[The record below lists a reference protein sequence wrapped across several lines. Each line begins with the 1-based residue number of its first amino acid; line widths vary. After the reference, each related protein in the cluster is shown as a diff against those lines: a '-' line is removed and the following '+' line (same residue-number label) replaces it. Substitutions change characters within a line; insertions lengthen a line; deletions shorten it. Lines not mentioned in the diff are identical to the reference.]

1 MLWGAETTV
10 ILLLVSNIGRVWA
23 RMVGAA
29 RIPGRACR
37 PARAEWRGPD
47 GEVSERMNIVVLVKQ
62 VPDTEAERK
71 LNPDDNTVDRA
82 AVDPVINYIDE
93 FAIEEGLRLKEAHGG
108 EVTILTVGP
117 ERATE
122 SIRKALS
129 MGADKAVHVSDEALH
144 GSDAIQTA
152 KVIAKALGTVEW
164 DVAIAGSEATDSR
177 MAIVPALVAEALGVA
192 QLTQARKVTVDGS
205 KVTIER
211 VTDTGYEAVEGST
224 PAVIS
229 VVEKINDPRYPS
241 FKGIMAAKSKPVT
254 VLGLGDLGVDPS
266 EAGLANAWTQVL
278 SFENAPPR
286 AAGQTV
292 KDEGNGGTQIA
303 DYLAAKKLI

>member
-1 MLWGAETTV
+1 
-10 ILLLVSNIGRVWA
+10 
-23 RMVGAA
+23 
-29 RIPGRACR
+29 
-37 PARAEWRGPD
+37 
-47 GEVSERMNIVVLVKQ
+47 MNIVVLVKQ
-62 VPDTEAERK
+62 VPDTEGDRR
-71 LNPDDNTVDRA
+71 LNPDDGTLDRA

-93 FAIEEGLRLKEAHGG
+93 FAIEEGLRLKEELGG

-129 MGADKAVHVSDEALH
+129 MGADKAVHVLDDGLH
-144 GSDAIQTA
+144 GSDAIATA
-152 KVIAKALGTVEW
+152 KVIAQALGGIEW

-177 MAIVPALVAEALGVA
+177 SAIVPALIAEVLGA
-192 QLTQARKVTVDGS
+192 PQLTQARKVSVDGS
-205 KVTIER
+205 TVRIER
-211 VTDTGYEAVEGST
+211 VTDTGYERVEGST

-241 FKGIMAAKSKPVT
+241 FKGIMAAKSKPIEVKS
-254 VLGLGDLGVDPS
+254 LGDLGVDAG
-266 EAGLANAWTQVL
+266 EVGLANAWSQVA

-292 KDEGNGGTQIA
+292 KDEGDGGAKIA
-303 DYLAAKKLI
+303 EYLASKKLI

>member
-1 MLWGAETTV
+1 
-10 ILLLVSNIGRVWA
+10 
-23 RMVGAA
+23 
-29 RIPGRACR
+29 
-37 PARAEWRGPD
+37 
-47 GEVSERMNIVVLVKQ
+47 MNIVVLLKQ
-62 VPDTEAERK
+62 VPDTEGDRK
-71 LNPDDNTVDRA
+71 LNPADNTLDRD

-129 MGADKAVHVSDEALH
+129 MGADKAIHVTDAALH

-177 MAIVPALVAEALGVA
+177 MSVVPALVAEALDA
-192 QLTQARKVTVDGS
+192 PQLSQARKVTIDGAT
-205 KVTIER
+205 VTIER
-211 VTDTGYEAVEGST
+211 VTDTGYAVVEAST
-224 PAVIS
+224 PAVVS
-229 VVEKINDPRYPS
+229 VVEKINEPRYPS
-241 FKGIMAAKSKPVT
+241 FKGIMAAKSKPIAT
-254 VLGLGDLGVDPS
+254 HSLADLGIDAV
-266 EAGLANAWTQVL
+266 EVGLASSSTQVA

-286 AAGQTV
+286 AAGQVV
-292 KDEGNGGTQIA
+292 KDEGDGGVKIA
-303 DYLAAKKLI
+303 EYLASKKLV

>member
-1 MLWGAETTV
+1 
-10 ILLLVSNIGRVWA
+10 
-23 RMVGAA
+23 
-29 RIPGRACR
+29 
-37 PARAEWRGPD
+37 
-47 GEVSERMNIVVLVKQ
+47 MNIVVLVKQ
-62 VPDTEAERK
+62 VPDTEAQRQ
-71 LNPDDNTVDRA
+71 LNPADNTVDRA

-129 MGADKAVHVSDEALH
+129 MGADKAVHVSDQALH

-152 KVIAKALGTVEW
+152 KVIAKALGTIEW
-164 DVAIAGSEATDSR
+164 DVAVAGSEATDSR
-177 MAIVPALVAEALGVA
+177 AAILPALLAEALGVA
-192 QLTQARKVTVDGS
+192 QLTQARKVAVDGS
-205 KVTIER
+205 TVTIER
-211 VTDTGYEAVEGST
+211 VTDTGYESVQGST

-254 VLGLGDLGVDPS
+254 VLALSDLGIDAG
-266 EAGLANAWTQVL
+266 EAGLANAWTQVV

-292 KDEGNGGTQIA
+292 KDEGNGGSQIA
-303 DYLAAKKLI
+303 DYLASKKLI

>member
-1 MLWGAETTV
+1 
-10 ILLLVSNIGRVWA
+10 
-23 RMVGAA
+23 
-29 RIPGRACR
+29 
-37 PARAEWRGPD
+37 
-47 GEVSERMNIVVLVKQ
+47 MNIVVLVKQ
-62 VPDTEAERK
+62 VPDTEAERQ

-152 KVIAKALGTVEW
+152 KVIAKALGTIEW
-164 DVAIAGSEATDSR
+164 DVAVAGSEATDSR
-177 MAIVPALVAEALGVA
+177 AAILPALLAEALGVA

-205 KVTIER
+205 TVTIER
-211 VTDTGYEAVEGST
+211 VTDTGYESVQGST

-254 VLGLGDLGVDPS
+254 LLALSDLGIDAG
-266 EAGLANAWTQVL
+266 EAGLANAWTQVV

-292 KDEGNGGTQIA
+292 KDEGNGGAQIA
-303 DYLAAKKLI
+303 DYLASKKLI

>member
-1 MLWGAETTV
+1 
-10 ILLLVSNIGRVWA
+10 
-23 RMVGAA
+23 
-29 RIPGRACR
+29 
-37 PARAEWRGPD
+37 
-47 GEVSERMNIVVLVKQ
+47 MNIVVLVKQ
-62 VPDTEAERK
+62 VPDTEGDRK
-71 LNPDDNTVDRA
+71 LNPADNTVDRG

-144 GSDAIQTA
+144 GSDAVATA
-152 KVIAKALGTVEW
+152 KALAKALGTLEW
-164 DVAIAGSEATDSR
+164 DLAIAGSEATDAR
-177 MAIVPALVAEALGVA
+177 GAVVPAMVSELLGVP

-205 KVTIER
+205 TVTVER
-211 VTDTGYEAVEGST
+211 VTDTGYEKVEASA

-241 FKGIMAAKSKPVT
+241 FKGIMAAKSKPIDVKA
-254 VLGLGDLGVDPS
+254 LGDIGLDAGEV
-266 EAGLANAWTQVL
+266 GLASAWTQVV

-292 KDEGNGGTQIA
+292 KDEGDGGAKIA
-303 DYLAAKKLI
+303 DFLASKKLI

>member
-1 MLWGAETTV
+1 
-10 ILLLVSNIGRVWA
+10 
-23 RMVGAA
+23 
-29 RIPGRACR
+29 
-37 PARAEWRGPD
+37 
-47 GEVSERMNIVVLVKQ
+47 MNIVVLVKQ
-62 VPDTEAERK
+62 VPDTEGDRK
-71 LNPDDNTVDRA
+71 LNPADNTVDRA

-93 FAIEEGLRLKEAHGG
+93 FAIEEGLLLKEAHGG

-144 GSDAIQTA
+144 GSDAVATA
-152 KVIAKALGTVEW
+152 KVLAKALGSLEW
-164 DVAIAGSEATDSR
+164 DVAIAGSEATDAR
-177 MAIVPALVAEALGVA
+177 GAVVPALLAEVLGA
-192 QLTQARKVTVDGS
+192 PQLTQARKVTVEGS
-205 KVTIER
+205 TVAIER
-211 VTDTGYEAVEGST
+211 VTDTGYEKVEAST

-241 FKGIMAAKSKPVT
+241 FKGIMAAKSKPIEVKSLSD
-254 VLGLGDLGVDPS
+254 LGLD
-266 EAGLANAWTQVL
+266 AGEVGLESSWTQVV

-292 KDEGNGGTQIA
+292 KDEGDGGAKIA
-303 DYLAAKKLI
+303 DFLASKKLI

>member
-1 MLWGAETTV
+1 
-10 ILLLVSNIGRVWA
+10 
-23 RMVGAA
+23 
-29 RIPGRACR
+29 
-37 PARAEWRGPD
+37 
-47 GEVSERMNIVVLVKQ
+47 MNIVVLMKQ
-62 VPDTEAERK
+62 VPDTEGDRRLAS
-71 LNPDDNTVDRA
+71 DNTVDRA

-93 FAIEEGLRLKEAHGG
+93 FAIEEGLRLKEAHDG

-144 GSDAIQTA
+144 GSDAIATA
-152 KVIAKALGTVEW
+152 KALAKALGTIEW
-164 DVAIAGSEATDSR
+164 DVAIAGSEATDAR
-177 MAIVPALVAEALGVA
+177 GAVVPAMLAELLGVPG
-192 QLTQARKVTVDGS
+192 LTQARKVTVDGS
-205 KVTIER
+205 TVRIER

-241 FKGIMAAKSKPVT
+241 FKGIMAAKSKPIDVKSLGDIGLDASE
-254 VLGLGDLGVDPS
+254 VGLG
-266 EAGLANAWTQVL
+266 NAWSSVE

-292 KDEGNGGTQIA
+292 KDEGNGGVAIA
-303 DYLAAKKLI
+303 EYLASKKLI

>member
-1 MLWGAETTV
+1 
-10 ILLLVSNIGRVWA
+10 
-23 RMVGAA
+23 
-29 RIPGRACR
+29 
-37 PARAEWRGPD
+37 
-47 GEVSERMNIVVLVKQ
+47 MNIVVLVKQ
-62 VPDTEAERK
+62 VPDTEGERK
-71 LNPDDNTVDRA
+71 LNPADNTLDRD

-117 ERATE
+117 QRATE

-129 MGADKAVHVSDEALH
+129 MGADKAIHVTDEALH

-177 MAIVPALVAEALGVA
+177 MSVVPALVAEALDA
-192 QLTQARKVTVDGS
+192 PQLSQARKVTVDGE

-211 VTDTGYEAVEGST
+211 VTDTGYAVVEAST

-229 VVEKINDPRYPS
+229 VVEKINEPRYPS
-241 FKGIMAAKSKPVT
+241 FKGIMAAKSKPIAT
-254 VLGLGDLGVDPS
+254 HSLADLGI
-266 EAGLANAWTQVL
+266 EAGEVGLASSWTQVV

-286 AAGQTV
+286 VAGQVV
-292 KDEGNGGTQIA
+292 KDEGDGGVKIA
-303 DYLAAKKLI
+303 EYLASKKLV